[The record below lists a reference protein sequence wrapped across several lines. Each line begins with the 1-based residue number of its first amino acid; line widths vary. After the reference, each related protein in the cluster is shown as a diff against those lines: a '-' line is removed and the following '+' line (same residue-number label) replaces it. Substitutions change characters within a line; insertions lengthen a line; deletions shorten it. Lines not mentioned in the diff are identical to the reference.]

1 MKMATIKEIAL
12 QAKVSST
19 TVSRV
24 LNHDQSLSVAPE
36 TRQRIL
42 DIAARLGYKSTRR
55 RREVYA
61 SGSGESPRIGIVVCQ
76 SQEEELND
84 PYFYSIRQG
93 IESECF
99 ERGAFITKFIQ
110 LSSIR
115 SNQPVGDVDG
125 LIVIGRINFAGLQQ
139 CMGALN
145 NVVYINHTD
154 NEELRD
160 SVVVDFEKATGRA
173 LNHLKSLGYTRI
185 GYIGGREKEHFRI
198 SDQETSAIEIE
209 DKRLTAFLEMA
220 GSDNAKHIY
229 IGEYS
234 MQQGYELMKKALLE
248 KNVPE
253 AFFIASDSMAIGA
266 LRALRESGLK
276 VPEDVAIVSFNGIE
290 ASEFANPPLTTIKVH
305 TEEMGR
311 TGVKLLLD
319 RLKGRELPLKV
330 TVPSELIIR
339 ESCGFSKRS

>member
-1 MKMATIKEIAL
+1 MATIKDIAL

-24 LNHDQSLSVAPE
+24 LNHDQTLSVAPE

-42 DIAARLGYKSTRR
+42 DIAHQLGYKNSRKRR
-55 RREVYA
+55 DEQDPA
-61 SGSGESPRIGIVVCQ
+61 AEGGSPRIGIVVCQ
-76 SQEEELND
+76 TQEEELND

-99 ERGAFITKFIQ
+99 EKGVFITKFIQ

-115 SNQPVGDVDG
+115 SSQPVGDVDG
-125 LIVIGRINFAGLQQ
+125 LIVIGRINFAGLRQIV
-139 CMGALN
+139 GEAAK
-145 NVVYINHTD
+145 VVYINHTD
-154 NEELRD
+154 SEEQHD
-160 SVVVDFEKATGRA
+160 SVVVDFQKAAARA
-173 LNHLKSLGYTRI
+173 VNHLKSLGCKRI

-198 SDQETSAIEIE
+198 SDQKTETVEIE
-209 DKRLTAFLEMA
+209 DKRLTTFLEMA
-220 GSDNAKHIY
+220 GAENADNVY
-229 IGEYS
+229 IGEYT
-234 MQQGYELMKKALLE
+234 MQQGYELMKQALLA
-248 KNVPE
+248 KHVPE

-266 LRALRESGLK
+266 LRALRESGIK
-276 VPEDVAIVSFNGIE
+276 VPEDVALVSFNGIE
-290 ASEFANPPLTTIKVH
+290 AAEFANPPLSTVKVH

-319 RLKGRELPLKV
+319 RISGRSLPLQV

-339 ESCGFSKRS
+339 ESCGSGRRD